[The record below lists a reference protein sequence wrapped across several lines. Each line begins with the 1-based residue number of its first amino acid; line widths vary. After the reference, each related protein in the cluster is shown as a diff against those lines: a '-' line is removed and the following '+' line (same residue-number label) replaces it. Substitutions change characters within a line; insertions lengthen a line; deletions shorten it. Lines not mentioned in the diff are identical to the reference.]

1 MKLPAHIA
9 LTGRKRAASASDR
22 TPVYAMVGNPNCGK
36 TTLFNALT
44 GLRQKVGNYPGVT
57 VEKKMG
63 SCELPSGRRVDV
75 LDLPG
80 SYSLRPGS
88 PDEMIVRDVLFG
100 LRPDTPSPD
109 LVVFVMDA
117 TKLDRHLFLALQV
130 LELGRPVVVAPDAGS
145 AVHALQ
151 AAGLQILATT
161 VDGEVSLDDAELAG
175 PTAWL
180 FGGEAHGLPAE
191 LAELADTRVTIPMS
205 GGAQSLNVAAAAAIC
220 LYQSSRAQV

>member
-1 MKLPAHIA
+1 ML
-9 LTGRKRAASASDR
+9 RAVDVAAEEPLAATDR
-22 TPVYAMVGNPNCGK
+22 PLVAILGNPNSGK
-36 TTLFNALT
+36 STLFNRLT
-44 GLRQKVGNYPGVT
+44 GLRQRVGNYPGVT

-80 SYSLRPGS
+80 SYSLTPGS

-130 LELGRPVVVAPDAGS
+130 LELGRPVVVA
-145 AVHALQ
+145 LNM
-151 AAGLQILATT
+151 I
-161 VDGEVSLDDAELAG
+161 
-175 PTAWL
+175 
-180 FGGEAHGLPAE
+180 
-191 LAELADTRVTIPMS
+191 
-205 GGAQSLNVAAAAAIC
+205 NVAEAEGLTIDEQA
-220 LYQSSRAQV
+220 LERLLG